1 MKLKQL
7 TGLAVIFSVL
17 LTAGMADAARHYR
30 AHAGGIRGTITSVG
44 TSGFVL
50 SIHAK
55 KSSTL
60 STGSSTLNVLC
71 DTNTKFMKGTTVVAP
86 AEIKEGITVRVGGA
100 TIGPNELH
108 ATTVT
113 IEPSHKKK
121 K

>member
-1 MKLKQL
+1 MKTKQL
-7 TGLAVIFSVL
+7 KILFVVLCVL
-17 LTAGMADAARHYR
+17 LTAGMADAARRGR
-30 AHAGGIRGTITSVG
+30 AHAAGIRGTITSMG

-50 SIHAK
+50 SVHSK

-71 DTNTKFMKGTTVVAP
+71 DTSTKFMQGAATVDP
-86 AEIKEGITVRVGGA
+86 SEIKEGITVRVIGA
-100 TIGPNELH
+100 TIGPDELH

-113 IEPSHKKK
+113 IEVSHKKK